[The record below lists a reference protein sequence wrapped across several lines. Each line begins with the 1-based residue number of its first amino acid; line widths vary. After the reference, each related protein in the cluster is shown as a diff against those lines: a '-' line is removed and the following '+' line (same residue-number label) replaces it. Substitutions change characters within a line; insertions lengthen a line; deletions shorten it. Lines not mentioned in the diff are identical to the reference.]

1 MKGEIYMYKLLKEK
15 GNNMN
20 LVLENTETK
29 ASIII
34 GRLSVDILRILKE
47 GGIYLKDEDGE
58 PKLKDAWCFTI
69 TDEMAQEISARAMPI
84 EKPVRLKK
92 EEPKKNNKSIDALD
106 VLLGLANYNQK
117 GVRLIWKNYY

>member
-1 MKGEIYMYKLLKEK
+1 MYKLLKEK

-58 PKLKDAWCFTI
+58 PKLRDAWCFTI
-69 TDEMAQEISARAMPI
+69 SDEMAREISARAMPI

-106 VLLGLANYNQK
+106 VLLGLANYN
-117 GVRLIWKNYY
+117 

>member
-1 MKGEIYMYKLLKEK
+1 MYKLLKEK

-58 PKLKDAWCFTI
+58 PELKDAWCFTI
-69 TDEMAQEISARAMPI
+69 TDEMAQEISTRAMPI

-106 VLLGLANYNQK
+106 VLLGLANYN
-117 GVRLIWKNYY
+117 

>member
-1 MKGEIYMYKLLKEK
+1 MYKLLKEK
-15 GNNMN
+15 GNNVN

-34 GRLSVDILRILKE
+34 GRLSIDILRILEE
-47 GGIYLKDEDGE
+47 GGIYSKDEDST

-69 TDEMAQEISARAMPI
+69 TDEMAKEISAKAMPI

-106 VLLGLANYNQK
+106 VLLGLANYN
-117 GVRLIWKNYY
+117 